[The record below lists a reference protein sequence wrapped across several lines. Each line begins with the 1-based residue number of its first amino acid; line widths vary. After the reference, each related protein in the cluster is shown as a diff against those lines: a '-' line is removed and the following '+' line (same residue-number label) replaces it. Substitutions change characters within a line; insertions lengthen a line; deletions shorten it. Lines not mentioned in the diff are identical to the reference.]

1 MERLI
6 LSLMILTDI
15 SSQPRALLGL
25 TERIIWS
32 NFSSEIAKVFIKVEV
47 TGICSGIALP
57 VSIVV
62 H

>member
-1 MERLI
+1 
-6 LSLMILTDI
+6 MILTDI

-25 TERIIWS
+25 TDRIIWS

-62 H
+62 YEV